1 MHPDFINKQYAFAA
15 HIRDPRTNPL
25 PAEVEARRMA
35 IYSELFYNNVESF
48 VSSSFPVL
56 RELYEEDQW
65 HAMVRDFFSRHKSTT
80 PLFLEISQEF
90 LIYLQSERNLENDP
104 PFIQELAHYEWIELA
119 ASIADA
125 EIDFSQ
131 IDTTGNFLEGK
142 PVLSPLVWPLSYQY
156 PVHKISPNFQPQ
168 EPEAEP
174 VCLIVYRDSNDE
186 VGFMETNPVTTRLL
200 QLIQEAPENTGKQHL
215 TTITEEMNHPNPD
228 VVISGGLEIMENLRK
243 TDILPG
249 TRIL

>member
-1 MHPDFINKQYAFAA
+1 MQPDFINKQYEFAA
-15 HIRDPRTNPL
+15 HIRDPETNPP

-48 VSSSFPVL
+48 ITSSFPVL
-56 RELYEEDQW
+56 RELYEDDQW
-65 HAMVRDFFSRHKSTT
+65 HAMTREFFSRHKSTT

-90 LIYLQSERNLENDP
+90 LIYLQSERDLENDP

-125 EIDFSQ
+125 EINFDQ
-131 IDTTGNFLEGK
+131 VNTTGNFLEES
-142 PVLSPLVWPLSYQY
+142 PVLSPLVWPLNYQY

-168 EPEAEP
+168 EPETEP
-174 VCLIVYRDSNDE
+174 VCLIVYRDSSDK
-186 VGFMETNPVTTRLL
+186 VGFMETNPVTNRLL
-200 QLIQEAPENTGKQHL
+200 QLIQEIPENTGRQHL
-215 TTITEEMNHPNPD
+215 QKIAEEMQHPNPD

-243 TDILPG
+243 ADILPG
-249 TRIL
+249 TQIP